1 MRFFAWSAP
10 IFHRVLDRRWTADD
24 VSAIAVRLR
33 PYVPPGGV
41 LLDVGGGTGALASH
55 LAGALHAQ
63 VAILDPTP
71 EMLAYVPDHP
81 ALRATVGAAER
92 MPYVDN
98 AFDAVLVSDAF
109 HHFRDQDRAVREI
122 VRVVRPGGGVL
133 MLELDPT
140 GWMRA
145 VVLAERLLGEPA
157 TFFEPGRMCAFL
169 AARGLHGECRAERG
183 ASYSF
188 LGTV

>member
-1 MRFFAWSAP
+1 
-10 IFHRVLDRRWTADD
+10 
-24 VSAIAVRLR
+24 
-33 PYVPPGGV
+33 
-41 LLDVGGGTGALASH
+41 
-55 LAGALHAQ
+55 LHAQ

-71 EMLAYVPDHP
+71 EMLAHVPDHP

-109 HHFRDQDRAVREI
+109 HHFRDQDHAVREI

-157 TFFEPGRMCAFL
+157 TFFEPGRLCAFL

>member
-1 MRFFAWSAP
+1 MSFFAWSAP
-10 IFHRVLDRRWTADD
+10 IFHRMLDRRWTGDD
-24 VSAIAVRLR
+24 VSAIAARLR
-33 PYVPPGGV
+33 PHVPPGGA
-41 LLDVGGGTGALASH
+41 LLDVGGGTGALASR

-63 VAILDPTP
+63 VTILDPTP

-81 ALRATVGAAER
+81 ALRATAGTAEN
-92 MPYVDN
+92 MPYRDG
-98 AFDAVLVSDAF
+98 AFDAALISDAF

-140 GWMRA
+140 GLMRA
-145 VVLAERLLGEPA
+145 LVLAERLLGEPA
-157 TFFEPGRMCAFL
+157 TFFKPDRLCTFL
-169 AARGLHGECRAERG
+169 AARRLNGECRAERG